1 MPSLPQ
7 TSKHEQNAAPRLIA
21 VAVPVPGLGV
31 LTYAVPTGTATPPK
45 GARVSVPLGTR
56 LVVGV
61 VAGHNASAPAD
72 PSKIREIASVIDA
85 AAFLPAAVVDIAMW
99 VGEYYASGPGESLTM
114 AMPPAARRGE
124 VDAFRMVSFAELLDP
139 ALDPLSLRGAKQREA
154 VQALRDAPGH
164 RLFMTELETRGVARE
179 SVKSLERAG
188 LVKIVDEVAERD
200 PFTGEEG
207 EDRWAVGA
215 VHEADRVLTEE
226 QTPVFERLVAL
237 AALEEFKAVL
247 LQGVTGSGKTEVYL
261 QLARRVIAQGRRVVM
276 LVPEIALTPAV
287 AGTFR
292 ARFGSRVAIQHSG
305 LAAGERHDQWHR
317 IRRGQIDVVVGTRS
331 AIFAPIEQ
339 VGLII
344 VDEEHDGS
352 YKQDES
358 PRYNGRDVAVVRA
371 QKEGALVVFG
381 TATPSMETASNVE
394 SGRYERLR
402 LTRRIFDRPMAT
414 VRVVDMRAE
423 YADVGP
429 DVVLSRA
436 LIDAI
441 DTRLQRSEQ
450 SVVLLNRRGFN
461 TVVLC
466 RQCGTTSEC
475 PHCSVTLTFHRASR
489 RLLCHYCNYATPVPK
504 RCAVCGGDVFEQ
516 TGFGT
521 ERLEH
526 ELRERFPKARVA
538 RVDRDTIRRKGAI
551 AKVLK
556 QVTAGEIDILIGT
569 QMIAKGHDFPEVT
582 LVGVVSAD
590 VGLGLADFRA
600 SERTF
605 QLLTQVLGRAGRGDK
620 PGEALIQTI
629 HPDHYS
635 IRTAAAQDYDAFYA
649 MEKDFRD
656 RMQYPPSV
664 ALINIVVKHKS
675 GDTAMRDAMD
685 IARRIRAHFPQG
697 KILGPAPAPIARIKD
712 EHRVQL
718 FLKGRQR
725 HAMRNAVLAAL
736 SERSEIRR
744 RVTVDVDPISVL

>member
-1 MPSLPQ
+1 
-7 TSKHEQNAAPRLIA
+7 
-21 VAVPVPGLGV
+21 
-31 LTYAVPTGTATPPK
+31 
-45 GARVSVPLGTR
+45 
-56 LVVGV
+56 
-61 VAGHNASAPAD
+61 
-72 PSKIREIASVIDA
+72 
-85 AAFLPAAVVDIAMW
+85 
-99 VGEYYASGPGESLTM
+99 
-114 AMPPAARRGE
+114 
-124 VDAFRMVSFAELLDP
+124 
-139 ALDPLSLRGAKQREA
+139 
-154 VQALRDAPGH
+154 
-164 RLFMTELETRGVARE
+164 
-179 SVKSLERAG
+179 
-188 LVKIVDEVAERD
+188 
-200 PFTGEEG
+200 
-207 EDRWAVGA
+207 
-215 VHEADRVLTEE
+215 
-226 QTPVFERLVAL
+226 
-237 AALEEFKAVL
+237 
-247 LQGVTGSGKTEVYL
+247 
-261 QLARRVIAQGRRVVM
+261 
-276 LVPEIALTPAV
+276 
-287 AGTFR
+287 
-292 ARFGSRVAIQHSG
+292 
-305 LAAGERHDQWHR
+305 
-317 IRRGQIDVVVGTRS
+317 
-331 AIFAPIEQ
+331 
-339 VGLII
+339 
-344 VDEEHDGS
+344 
-352 YKQDES
+352 
-358 PRYNGRDVAVVRA
+358 
-371 QKEGALVVFG
+371 
-381 TATPSMETASNVE
+381 
-394 SGRYERLR
+394 
-402 LTRRIFDRPMAT
+402 
-414 VRVVDMRAE
+414 
-423 YADVGP
+423 
-429 DVVLSRA
+429 
-436 LIDAI
+436 
-441 DTRLQRSEQ
+441 
-450 SVVLLNRRGFN
+450 
-461 TVVLC
+461 
-466 RQCGTTSEC
+466 
-475 PHCSVTLTFHRASR
+475 VTLTFHRASR

-635 IRTAAAQDYDAFYA
+635 IRMAAAQDYDAFYA

>member
-1 MPSLPQ
+1 MDAS
-7 TSKHEQNAAPRLIA
+7 PRLIA

-31 LTYAVPTGTATPPK
+31 LTYAVPEATATPPK

-61 VAGHNASAPAD
+61 VAGHNAPATDD

-85 AAFLPAAVVDIAMW
+85 TAFLPGAVVDIAMW

-114 AMPPAARRGE
+114 AMPTAARRGE
-124 VDAFRMVSFAELLDP
+124 VDAFRMVSFAELVDP
-139 ALDPLSLRGAKQREA
+139 ARDSAALRGAKQRDA
-154 VQALRDAPGH
+154 MQALHDAPGH
-164 RLFMTELETRGVARE
+164 RLFMAELETRGIGRE

-188 LVKIVDEVAERD
+188 FVRIVDEVAERD
-200 PFTGEEG
+200 PFTGDEG

-215 VHEADRVLTEE
+215 AHEPDRQLTDE
-226 QTPVFERLVAL
+226 QAQVFARLSEL
-237 AALEEFKAVL
+237 AALAQFKAVL

-381 TATPSMETASNVE
+381 TATPSMETAANVD

-402 LTRRIFDRPMAT
+402 LTRRIFDRPMAV

-441 DTRLQRSEQ
+441 DARLRRAEQ

-489 RLLCHYCNYATPVPK
+489 RLLCHYCNYATGVPK
-504 RCAVCGGDVFEQ
+504 TCGVCGGDVFEQ
-516 TGFGT
+516 SGFGT

-526 ELRERFPKARVA
+526 ELRERFPSARVA

-556 QVTAGEIDILIGT
+556 QVSAGAIDILIGT

-605 QLLTQVLGRAGRGDK
+605 QLLTQVVGRAGRGDK

-629 HPDHYS
+629 HPQHYS
-635 IRTAAAQDYDAFYA
+635 IRAAAAQDYDAFYA
-649 MEKDFRD
+649 QEREFRQ

-664 ALINIVVKHKS
+664 ALINIVIKNKS
-675 GDTAMRDAMD
+675 GDAAMRDAMD
-685 IARRIRAHFPQG
+685 LSRRVRAHYPQG
-697 KILGPAPAPIARIKD
+697 TILGPAPAPIARIKD
-712 EHRVQL
+712 EYRVQL
-718 FLKGRQR
+718 FVKGRQR
-725 HAMRNAVLAAL
+725 HAMRTAVLAAL
-736 SERSEIRR
+736 AERPEIRR
-744 RVTVDVDPISVL
+744 RVTIDVDPISVL

>member
-1 MPSLPQ
+1 M
-7 TSKHEQNAAPRLIA
+7 TTRLIA

-31 LTYAVPTGTATPPK
+31 LTYAVPDGAPLPHK

-61 VAGHNASAPAD
+61 VAAHDAAPPED
-72 PSKIREIASVIDA
+72 PSKIREISSVIDDR
-85 AAFLPAAVVDIAMW
+85 AFLPAAVVDIALW
-99 VGEYYASGPGESLTM
+99 VGDYYASGPGESLTM

-124 VDAFRMVSFAELLDP
+124 VDAFRMISFAELLNP
-139 ALDPLSLRGAKQREA
+139 TIEAATLRGAKQRDA
-154 VQALRDAPGH
+154 VDALKAAPGL
-164 RLFMTELETRGVARE
+164 RLLMSALEERGVGRE
-179 SVKSLERAG
+179 SVKSLERSG
-188 LVKIVDEVAERD
+188 LVRITDEVAERD
-200 PFTGEEG
+200 PFTTEEG
-207 EDRWAVGA
+207 EDRWAVGQE
-215 VHEADRVLTEE
+215 HQPDRALTPE
-226 QTPVFERLVAL
+226 QTDVHARLVEL
-237 AALEEFKAVL
+237 AALEQFKAVL

-331 AIFAPIEQ
+331 AVFAPIER

-381 TATPSMETASNVE
+381 TATPSMETAANVE

-402 LTRRIFDRPMAT
+402 LTRRIFDRPMAS

-423 YADVGP
+423 YAAVGP
-429 DVVLSRA
+429 DVAMSRA
-436 LIDAI
+436 LVSAI
-441 DTRLQRSEQ
+441 EDRLQKSEQ

-466 RQCGTTSEC
+466 RQCGTTMEC
-475 PHCSVTLTFHRASR
+475 PHCSVTLTYHKASR
-489 RLLCHYCNYATPVPK
+489 RLRCHYCDYATSVPK
-504 RCAVCGGDVFEQ
+504 ACTACGGKFLEQ
-516 TGFGT
+516 SGFGT

-526 ELRERFPKARVA
+526 ELRERFPSARIA

-551 AKVLK
+551 AAVLK
-556 QVTAGEIDILIGT
+556 QVSAGSVDILVGT

-605 QLLTQVLGRAGRGDK
+605 QLLTQVVGRAGRGDK

-635 IRTAAAQDYDAFYA
+635 IRAAAAQDYETFYA
-649 MEKDFRD
+649 REREFRE

-664 ALINIVVKHKS
+664 ALINLVIKNKS
-675 GDTAMRDAMD
+675 GDAAMRDAAD
-685 IARRIRAHFPQG
+685 IGRRLKQHYPQG
-697 KILGPAPAPIARIKD
+697 TVLGPAPAPIARIKD
-712 EHRVQL
+712 EYRVQL

-725 HAMRNAVLAAL
+725 HAMRVAVLKAL
-736 SERSEIRR
+736 NERPEIRR

>member
-1 MPSLPQ
+1 M
-7 TSKHEQNAAPRLIA
+7 
-21 VAVPVPGLGV
+21 PVPGLGL
-31 LTYAVPTGTATPPK
+31 LTYVVPDAVRTPPK
-45 GARVSVPLGTR
+45 GARVSAPLGTR

-61 VAGHNASAPAD
+61 VAAIDAPPPAD
-72 PSKIREIASVIDA
+72 STTLREIAAVIDDT
-85 AAFLPAAVVDIAMW
+85 AFLPGAVVDIAMW

-114 AMPPAARRGE
+114 AMPPSARRGE
-124 VDAFRMVSFAELLDP
+124 VDAFRMVSFAELVDPQLDP
-139 ALDPLSLRGAKQREA
+139 AHLRGVRQRDA
-154 VQALRDAPGH
+154 VIALRAAPGA
-164 RLFMTELETRGVARE
+164 RLALADLEKRGVSRA
-179 SVKSLERAG
+179 SVKSLAG
-188 LVKIVDEVAERD
+188 AGIVRLIEEVAERD
-200 PFTGEEG
+200 PFVSDAG
-207 EDRWAVGA
+207 EDRWAVGQAREPDRQLTVGQTA
-215 VHEADRVLTEE
+215 VHE
-226 QTPVFERLVAL
+226 RLCEL
-237 AALEEFKAVL
+237 ASLHEFKAVL

-261 QLARRVIAQGRRVVM
+261 QLARRVIAEGRRVVM

-305 LAAGERHDQWHR
+305 LAGGERHDQWHR

-331 AIFAPIEQ
+331 AIFAPIEH

-371 QKEGALVVFG
+371 QKESALVVFG
-381 TATPSMETASNVE
+381 TATPSLETAANVE

-402 LTRRIFDRPMAT
+402 LTQRIFDRPMAS
-414 VRVVDMRAE
+414 VRIVDMRQE
-423 YADVGP
+423 YAEGGA
-429 DVVLSRA
+429 DVVLSRV
-436 LIDAI
+436 LIEAI
-441 DTRLQRSEQ
+441 GSRLRKGEQ

-461 TVVLC
+461 TVVFC
-466 RQCGTTSEC
+466 RQCGTTLEC

-489 RLLCHYCNYATPVPK
+489 RLRCHYCNYAASVPK
-504 RCAVCGGDVFEQ
+504 ACAACGGEVLEQ
-516 TGFGT
+516 SGFGT

-526 ELRERFPKARVA
+526 ELRERFPAARIA

-551 AKVLK
+551 ARVLK
-556 QVTAGEIDILIGT
+556 QVSAGTIDILVGT

-605 QLLTQVLGRAGRGDK
+605 QLLTQVAGRAGRGDK

-629 HPDHYS
+629 YPDHYS
-635 IRTAAAQDYDAFYA
+635 IRAAAAQDYDTFYKK
-649 MEKDFRD
+649 EREFRD

-664 ALINIVVKHKS
+664 ALINVVIKHKS
-675 GDTAMRDAMD
+675 ADAAMRDGAD
-685 IARRIRAHFPQG
+685 LARRLRALYPQG
-697 KILGPAPAPIARIKD
+697 KVLGPAPAPIARIKD
-712 EHRVQL
+712 EHRVQV

-725 HAMRNAVLAAL
+725 HAMRAAVLAAIA
-736 SERSEIRR
+736 ERPEIRR
-744 RVTVDVDPISVL
+744 RVTIDVDPISVL

>member
-1 MPSLPQ
+1 MP
-7 TSKHEQNAAPRLIA
+7 EPRLIA
-21 VAVPVPGLGV
+21 VAVPVPGLGL
-31 LTYAVPTGTATPPK
+31 LTYAIPNGVPTPPK

-61 VAGHNASAPAD
+61 IAAHDAAAPAD
-72 PSKIREIASVIDA
+72 ATKIREIVSVIDTS
-85 AAFLPAAVVDIAMW
+85 AFVPGAVVDIALW

-124 VDAFRMVSFAELLDP
+124 VDSFRMISSAELVDP
-139 ALDPLSLRGAKQREA
+139 AFNMDTLRGARQRDA
-154 VQALRDAPGH
+154 VGALRDAPGH
-164 RLFMTELETRGVARE
+164 RLTLPELETLGIARPSMKALEEAGVVR
-179 SVKSLERAG
+179 
-188 LVKIVDEVAERD
+188 IIDDVAERD
-200 PFTGEEG
+200 PFVSAEG
-207 EDRWAVGA
+207 EDRWAVGQA
-215 VHEADRVLTEE
+215 HEPDRQLTEE
-226 QTPVFERLVAL
+226 QSLVYARLCEL
-237 AALEEFKAVL
+237 AGLEAFKAVL

-261 QLARRVIAQGRRVVM
+261 QLARRVISQGRRVVM

-381 TATPSMETASNVE
+381 TATPSMETASNVD

-423 YADVGP
+423 YAAVGP
-429 DVVLSRA
+429 DIVLSRA
-436 LIDAI
+436 LVDAL
-441 DTRLQRSEQ
+441 DNRLQRKEQ

-466 RQCGTTSEC
+466 RMCGTTSEC

-489 RLLCHYCNYATPVPK
+489 RLLCHYCNYATGVPK
-504 RCAVCGGDVFEQ
+504 TCSVCSGDVLEQ

-526 ELRERFPKARVA
+526 ELRERFPGARIA
-538 RVDRDTIRRKGAI
+538 RVDRDTIRKKGAI
-551 AKVLK
+551 AHVLK
-556 QVTAGEIDILIGT
+556 QVSAGKIDILVGT

-605 QLLTQVLGRAGRGDK
+605 QLLTQVVGRAGRGDK
-620 PGEALIQTI
+620 AGEALIQTI

-635 IRTAAAQDYDAFYA
+635 IRAAAAQDYDAFYA
-649 MEKDFRD
+649 QERDFRE
-656 RMQYPPSV
+656 RMQYPPTL
-664 ALINIVVKHKS
+664 AMINIVVKHKS
-675 GDTAMRDAMD
+675 GDTALRDAMD
-685 IARRIRAHFPQG
+685 IARRVKAHHPQG

-712 EHRVQL
+712 EYRVQL

-725 HAMRNAVLAAL
+725 HAMRAAVLAAL
-736 SERSEIRR
+736 AERPEIRR
-744 RVTVDVDPISVL
+744 RVTIDVDPISVL

>member
-1 MPSLPQ
+1 
-7 TSKHEQNAAPRLIA
+7 
-21 VAVPVPGLGV
+21 VAVPVPGLGL
-31 LTYAVPTGTATPPK
+31 LTYAIPDGITTPPK

-61 VAGHNASAPAD
+61 VAAHDAAPPAD
-72 PSKIREIASVIDA
+72 VAKIREIASVIDTT
-85 AAFLPAAVVDIAMW
+85 AFLPGAVVDIALW

-124 VDAFRMVSFAELLDP
+124 VDSFRMISSAELVDP
-139 ALDPLSLRGAKQREA
+139 TFNIDTLRGARQRDA
-154 VQALRDAPGH
+154 VGALRDAPNH
-164 RLFMTELETRGVARE
+164 RLTLPELETLGIARPSMKALEEAGVVR
-179 SVKSLERAG
+179 
-188 LVKIVDEVAERD
+188 IIDDVAERD
-200 PFTGEEG
+200 PFVSTEG
-207 EDRWAVGA
+207 EDRWAVGQA
-215 VHEADRVLTEE
+215 HEPDRTLTEE
-226 QTPVFERLVAL
+226 QSLVYARLCEL
-237 AALEEFKAVL
+237 AGLKTFKAVL

-381 TATPSMETASNVE
+381 TATPSMETASNVD

-423 YADVGP
+423 YAAVGP

-436 LIDAI
+436 LVDAL
-441 DTRLQRSEQ
+441 DNRLQRKEQ

-466 RQCGTTSEC
+466 RLCGTTSEC

-489 RLLCHYCNYATPVPK
+489 RLLCHYCNYATGVPK
-504 RCAVCGGDVFEQ
+504 TCTVCSGDVFEQ

-526 ELRERFPKARVA
+526 ELRERFPSARIA
-538 RVDRDTIRRKGAI
+538 RVDRDTIRKKGAI
-551 AKVLK
+551 ANVLK
-556 QVTAGEIDILIGT
+556 QVSAGKIDILVGT

-605 QLLTQVLGRAGRGDK
+605 QLLTQVVGRAGRGDK
-620 PGEALIQTI
+620 AGEALIQTI

-635 IRTAAAQDYDAFYA
+635 IRAAAAQDYDAFYA
-649 MEKDFRD
+649 QERDFRE
-656 RMQYPPSV
+656 RMQYPPTL
-664 ALINIVVKHKS
+664 AMINIVIKHKS
-675 GDTAMRDAMD
+675 GDTALRDAMD
-685 IARRIRAHFPQG
+685 IARRVKAHHPQG

-712 EHRVQL
+712 EYRVQL

-725 HAMRNAVLAAL
+725 HAMRAAVLAAL
-736 SERSEIRR
+736 AERPEIRR
-744 RVTVDVDPISVL
+744 RVTIDVDPISVL